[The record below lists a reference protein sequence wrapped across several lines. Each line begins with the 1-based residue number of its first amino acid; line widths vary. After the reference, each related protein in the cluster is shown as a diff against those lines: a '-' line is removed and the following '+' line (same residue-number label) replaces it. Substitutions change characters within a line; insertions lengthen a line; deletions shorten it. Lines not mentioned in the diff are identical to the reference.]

1 MEELIIEFINYLEYE
16 RHLSKNTIV
25 NYQLDLDSYFNYI
38 KNTSLNYLK
47 INKDEVREYLKYLD
61 KTNLKSKSVARHLS
75 SLRMFYDYLLEK
87 SLIDKNIYKS
97 IKTPKGEKKLPNY
110 LDYED
115 LNTLLDIFDLNKP
128 LELRNKLIIELF
140 YSTGIRV
147 SELVNISLN
156 DFNFTDKS
164 LKVFGK
170 GAKERIVYFGDYVI
184 DLYNM
189 YISKRITLLKG
200 KKSDYLFINNKGD
213 NLTVS
218 GITNMLKQILKK
230 VSIKNDISPHTLRHT
245 FATHMLNS
253 GADLKSV
260 QELLGHTNLSTTSIY
275 THVSNERLRSVYL
288 QTHPQARK
296 KD

>member
-1 MEELIIEFINYLEYE
+1 MKDLIIEFVNYLEYE
-16 RHLSKNTIV
+16 RHLSHNTIL
-25 NYQLDLDSYFNYI
+25 NYQLDLDNYFKFI
-38 KNTSLNYLK
+38 KTNNINYLI
-47 INKDEVREYLKYLD
+47 INKDMVREYLKYLD
-61 KTNLKSKSVARHLS
+61 SLKFKNKSVARHLS

-87 SLIDKNIYKS
+87 NVVERNIFKS
-97 IKTPKGEKKLPNY
+97 IKSPKKETRLPNY

-115 LNTLLDIFDLNKP
+115 LDILLNAFNLNKP
-128 LELRNKLIIELF
+128 LELRNKLIIEMF
-140 YSTGIRV
+140 YSTGVRI
-147 SELVNISLN
+147 SELVNIRLN

-170 GAKERIVYFGDYVI
+170 GSKERIVYFGDYVI
-184 DLYNM
+184 ELYNKYM
-189 YISKRITLLKG
+189 LIRDKLLKG

-218 GITNMLKQILKK
+218 GVTNMLNMILKK

-245 FATHMLNS
+245 FATHMLNA

-260 QELLGHTNLSTTSIY
+260 QELLGHSSLSTTSIY
-275 THVSNERLRSVYL
+275 THISNERLRSVYL

>member
-1 MEELIIEFINYLEYE
+1 MKNNILEFVNYLNYE
-16 RHLSKNTIV
+16 RHLSNNTV
-25 NYQLDLDSYFNYI
+25 LNYQLDLDNYFSYVKKNNINYI
-38 KNTSLNYLK
+38 T
-47 INKDEVREYLKYLD
+47 ITKDEIREYLKYMD
-61 KTNLKSKSVARHLS
+61 TIKLKNKSISRHLS

-87 SLIDKNIYKS
+87 NIVERNVFKS
-97 IKTPKGEKKLPNY
+97 IKSPKKERKLPNY

-115 LNTLLDIFDLNKP
+115 LDILLNAFDLNKP
-128 LELRNKLIIELF
+128 LELRNKLIIEMF
-140 YSTGIRV
+140 YSTGVRV
-147 SELVNISLN
+147 SELVNIKLN
-156 DFNFTDKS
+156 DFNFSDKS

-170 GAKERIVYFGDYVI
+170 GSKERMVYFGDYVI
-184 DLYNM
+184 ELYNK
-189 YISKRITLLKG
+189 YIIIRDKLLKG
-200 KKSDYLFINNKGD
+200 KKSEYLFINNKGD

-218 GITNMLKQILKK
+218 GVTNMLNMILKK

-260 QELLGHTNLSTTSIY
+260 QELLGHSSLSTTSIY
-275 THVSNERLRSVYL
+275 THISNERLRSVYL

>member
-1 MEELIIEFINYLEYE
+1 MKNYIIEFVNYLNYE
-16 RHLSKNTIV
+16 RHLSNNTIL
-25 NYQLDLDSYFNYI
+25 NYQLDLDNYFNYVEKSNI
-38 KNTSLNYLK
+38 NY
-47 INKDEVREYLKYLD
+47 ITITKDEIREYLKYMD
-61 KTNLKSKSVARHLS
+61 TIKLKNKSISRHLS

-87 SLIDKNIYKS
+87 SIVERNIFKS
-97 IKTPKGEKKLPNY
+97 IKSPKKETRLPNY

-115 LNTLLDIFDLNKP
+115 LDILLNAFDLNKP
-128 LELRNKLIIELF
+128 LELRNKLVIEMF
-140 YSTGIRV
+140 YSTGVRV
-147 SELVNISLN
+147 SELVNIKLN

-170 GAKERIVYFGDYVI
+170 GNKERIVYFGDYVI
-184 DLYNM
+184 DLYNK
-189 YISKRITLLKG
+189 YISIRDKLLKG
-200 KKSDYLFINNKGD
+200 KTSEYLFINNKGY

-218 GITNMLKQILKK
+218 GVTNMLNMILKK
-230 VSIKNDISPHTLRHT
+230 ISIKNDISPHTLRHT

-260 QELLGHTNLSTTSIY
+260 QELLGHSSLSTTSIY
-275 THVSNERLRSVYL
+275 THISNERLRSVYL